1 MQKMFV
7 SPFGIILIV
16 VGVVCLYIGYSGG
29 SPGTAAIGWGAILF
43 GTLFALLGL
52 HQYVERFLNP
62 TREDPEIQ
70 YGHAEVR
77 LLIQCMGVMARAD
90 GNIDPK
96 EVETIEEIHARML
109 GIAINSQE
117 VSEILSEFDENFDI
131 NQRLQENRSKVSPLM
146 KRKIVQACHLVMA
159 SDLKIR
165 QSEISKIV
173 EIGASLG
180 FSRQEV
186 EEIIAVAEI

>member
-1 MQKMFV
+1 MQKIIIG
-7 SPFGIILIV
+7 PLGIILIV
-16 VGVVCLYIGYSGG
+16 GGMVCLYFGYSND
-29 SPGTAAIGWGAILF
+29 SAGTAAIGWGAILL

-52 HQYVERFLNP
+52 HQTVDRLLNP
-62 TREDPEIQ
+62 VREDPEVQ

-90 GNIDPK
+90 GKIDSK

-117 VSEILSEFDENFDI
+117 VAEILSEFDQGFDI
-131 NQRLQENRSKVSPLM
+131 NRRLRESRSMVSPLM

-165 QSEISKIV
+165 QSEMSKII

-180 FSRQEV
+180 FSKLEV